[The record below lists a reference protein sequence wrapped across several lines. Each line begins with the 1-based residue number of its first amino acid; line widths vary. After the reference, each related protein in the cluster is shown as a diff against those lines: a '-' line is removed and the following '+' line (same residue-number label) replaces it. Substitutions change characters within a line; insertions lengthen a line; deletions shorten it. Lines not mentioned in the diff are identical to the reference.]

1 MSRIVVVGG
10 GQAGMQVAESLR
22 RARFEGEIVLIAEEP
37 WLPYQRPPL
46 SKKFLLGE
54 ITAERLLFRPAEHY
68 HKLNIDVRL
77 GIAATALDRAT
88 KQLTLSNGE
97 QLSYSRLALTTGARV
112 RALPVP
118 GADDPRVCYLR
129 GLCDAAL
136 IHARLADAARIVVI
150 GGGFIGLEVA
160 AVARTLGKAV
170 TVIEAQDRLM
180 PRVVA
185 PIVSAYYLTLHETR
199 GVKVRQNQQVQRIES
214 SAAALQVIT
223 TDETHAADLVIVG
236 IGVMPNMELAALAG
250 LTCAGGIVVD
260 EFARTS
266 DAEIVAAGDCTF
278 HRNILLNTSQRL
290 ESVQNAVDQAKIAA
304 GTLLDAP
311 VAYAQLPW
319 FWSDQYEVSL
329 QMAGLSTGYDD
340 VVVRGALE
348 DGKFSVFYFAGER
361 VVAVDSINRPAEHM
375 AARRLLA
382 AGGTVSRA
390 QAADVAIDLKSL
402 L

>member
-1 MSRIVVVGG
+1 MSRIVIVGG

-22 RARFEGEIVLIAEEP
+22 RARFEGEIVLLAEEP

-46 SKKFLLGE
+46 SKKFLQGE
-54 ITAERLLFRPAEHY
+54 ITAERLLFRPAEQY

-77 GIAATALDRAT
+77 RVAATALDRTA
-88 KQLTLSNGE
+88 KQLTLNNGE

-118 GADDPRVCYLR
+118 GVDDPRVCYLR
-129 GLCDAAL
+129 GLGDATL
-136 IHARLADAARIVVI
+136 IHTRLADAARIVVI

-185 PIVSAYYLTLHETR
+185 PIVSSYYLTLHETR
-199 GVKVRQNQQVQRIES
+199 GVKVRLNQQVQRIES
-214 SAAALQVIT
+214 SAAALEVIT

-236 IGVMPNMELAALAG
+236 IGVVPNMELAARAG
-250 LTCAGGIVVD
+250 LQCAGGIVVD

-266 DAEIVAAGDCTF
+266 DADIVAAGDCTF

-319 FWSDQYEVSL
+319 FWSDQYDVSL

-340 VVVRGALE
+340 VVVRGAL
-348 DGKFSVFYFAGER
+348 DSGKFSVFYFAGER
-361 VVAVDSINRPAEHM
+361 VIAVDSINRPAEHM

-382 AGGTVSRA
+382 AGGTLSRA
-390 QAADVAIDLKSL
+390 QAADAAIDLKSL

>member
-1 MSRIVVVGG
+1 MSRIVIVGG

-22 RARFEGEIVLIAEEP
+22 RARFEGEIVLLAEEP

-46 SKKFLLGE
+46 SKKFLQGE
-54 ITAERLLFRPAEHY
+54 ITAERLLFRPAEQY

-77 GIAATALDRAT
+77 RVAATALDRTA
-88 KQLTLSNGE
+88 KQLTLNNGE

-118 GADDPRVCYLR
+118 GVDDPRVCYLR
-129 GLCDAAL
+129 GLGDATL
-136 IHARLADAARIVVI
+136 IHTRLVDAARIVVI

-185 PIVSAYYLTLHETR
+185 PIVSSYYLTLHETR
-199 GVKVRQNQQVQRIES
+199 GVKVRLNQQVQRIES
-214 SAAALQVIT
+214 SAAALEVIT

-236 IGVMPNMELAALAG
+236 IGVVPNMELAARAG
-250 LTCAGGIVVD
+250 LQCAGGIVVD

-266 DAEIVAAGDCTF
+266 DADIVAAGDCTF

-319 FWSDQYEVSL
+319 FWSDQYDVSL

-340 VVVRGALE
+340 VVVRGAL
-348 DGKFSVFYFAGER
+348 DSGKFSVFYFAGER
-361 VVAVDSINRPAEHM
+361 VIAVDSINRPAEHM

-382 AGGTVSRA
+382 AGGTLSRA
-390 QAADVAIDLKSL
+390 QAADAAIDLKSL